1 MNYALAALEHLRLME
16 VRIEHQTDLI
26 ARLKASGEDT
36 HEAAKKLILLRR
48 TFDEM
53 RVQMA
58 QLLPAEARETMV
70 AAH

>member
-16 VRIEHQTDLI
+16 VRIEQQTDLI
-26 ARLKASGEDT
+26 ARLKESGEDT
-36 HEAAKKLILLRR
+36 REAAKKLILLRR